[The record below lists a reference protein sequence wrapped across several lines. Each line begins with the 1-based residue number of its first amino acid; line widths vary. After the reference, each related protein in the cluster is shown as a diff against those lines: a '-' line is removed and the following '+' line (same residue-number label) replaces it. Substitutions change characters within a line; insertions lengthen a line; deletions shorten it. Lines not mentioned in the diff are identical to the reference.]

1 MVGVW
6 HSLRSALQNTPSLR
20 VSGRA
25 PACRVSQEGERGFLQ
40 MQAVTLTRGLV
51 TQPMGETPWCVWPYD
66 TVVGW
71 LWRKRVLYAFDD
83 EFLGPC
89 AKYGSRPNLQSAIA
103 YAILAVSFF
112 APKKGKNLEKLTSV
126 HLKNRVSDPEV

>member
-51 TQPMGETPWCVWPYD
+51 TQPEGGDSLV
-66 TVVGW
+66 
-71 LWRKRVLYAFDD
+71 RV
-83 EFLGPC
+83 
-89 AKYGSRPNLQSAIA
+89 AIRHRRG
-103 YAILAVSFF
+103 LAL
-112 APKKGKNLEKLTSV
+112 A
-126 HLKNRVSDPEV
+126 